1 MTQMKFLIAA
11 AAATAAIPAAAAVT
25 VIGSSAAR
33 SCYEAAESQ
42 TKPGRAAMEACD
54 TALRHEPLTA
64 YEIVATHVNR
74 GILRLRTG
82 EIEGA
87 IADFDTAAARDP
99 DEPEAY
105 VNKGVALMQAP
116 GRAEAAV
123 SLFSMAIEK
132 KTRRPAIA
140 FLGRGMA
147 HEELGDVRSAYHDYR
162 KASAADPEWDQPRL
176 ELARFRVTR
185 R

>member
-11 AAATAAIPAAAAVT
+11 AAASAALPAAASVT
-25 VIGSSAAR
+25 VVGSSSAR
-33 SCYEAAESQ
+33 SCYEAAESEMR
-42 TKPGRAAMEACD
+42 PGRAAIETCD
-54 TALRHEPLTA
+54 AALRQEPLTA

-74 GILRLRTG
+74 GILRLRG
-82 EIEGA
+82 GDVEGA
-87 IADFDTAAARDP
+87 IADFDAAAARDP

-116 GRAEAAV
+116 GRAQAAV

-162 KASAADPEWDQPRL
+162 KASAADPEWDLPRL